1 MIVSSG
7 VEFDKLQTAEE
18 EILRQLEDCAAGEIT
33 AQELGDAQQAMRSAL
48 QALHDSPGAIEN
60 YYATAALSGRNLT
73 PAQYLQQVNRVE
85 VADLVR
91 MAQSVK
97 LHSSFFLT
105 EGGTQ

>member
-1 MIVSSG
+1 
-7 VEFDKLQTAEE
+7 
-18 EILRQLEDCAAGEIT
+18 
-33 AQELGDAQQAMRSAL
+33 MRSAL
-48 QALHDSPGAIEN
+48 QALHDSPSAIEN
-60 YYATAALSGRNLT
+60 YYATALSGRNLT